1 MVSLVCLPLCFVL
14 RCRFRFYISLF
25 IVDISRHSI
34 IIVVSGYC
42 VLSFFVS
49 AFRTSLL
56 NSIHDKIGN
65 RSCACWF
72 CLDFFHEIAVQTNRS
87 KGVYKADRRKVV
99 CRLFGRQNHMYMAPQ
114 LPPSFQFSFTLRP
127 KNEKPLTV
135 PPKNYRRIALPPN
148 KYRHILVY
156 RFRQSR
162 YRRKMKNRLPPAN
175 YRRMAIPPRLCPP
188 KKPLPTTTLK
198 ITSACSYEF
207 QFIDVFLCKTI
218 MTCRKRLL
226 MACVCTIRRESTRE
240 EKSGPFI
247 L

>member
-87 KGVYKADRRKVV
+87 KGVHKADRRKVV

-114 LPPSFQFSFTLRP
+114 LPPSFQFSFPLRP
-127 KNEKPLTV
+127 KNEKPLTAKKLPPYCITAEQIPPYFGLPLPPKSL
-135 PPKNYRRIALPPN
+135 PPKNEKPPTACKLSPYGN
-148 KYRHILVY
+148 TA
-156 RFRQSR
+156 
-162 YRRKMKNRLPPAN
+162 PPV
-175 YRRMAIPPRLCPP
+175 
-188 KKPLPTTTLK
+188 
-198 ITSACSYEF
+198 SA
-207 QFIDVFLCKTI
+207 
-218 MTCRKRLL
+218 
-226 MACVCTIRRESTRE
+226 
-240 EKSGPFI
+240 
-247 L
+247 